1 MATSFTEGGL
11 LPPGI
16 HWATWGEIVERF
28 GSSPWRQQLLAGLR
42 RALENLRDAGCRIVY
57 INGSFVTSRDAPG
70 DFDACW
76 DEQGVDP
83 DALDP
88 VLLTFDPGRATQKA
102 KYLGELFPATALAA
116 TEGLSF
122 LDFFQTDKDTGER
135 KGIIAIDL
143 GGLT

>member
-1 MATSFTEGGL
+1 MVPSFTEGGL

-16 HWATWGEIVERF
+16 HWATWDEIAERF
-28 GSSPWRQQLLAGLR
+28 GNNPWRQRLVAGLR
-42 RALENLRDAGCRIVY
+42 SAVENLRDAGCRTLYV
-57 INGSFVTSRDAPG
+57 NGSFVTNKDAPG

-76 DEQGVDP
+76 DEEGVDP

-102 KYLGELFPATALAA
+102 KYLGELFPATALAD
-116 TEGLSF
+116 GDGMSF
-122 LDFFQTDKDTGER
+122 LDFFQTDKDSGEP

>member
-42 RALENLRDAGCRIVY
+42 RALENLRDAGCRTVY

-70 DFDACW
+70 DFDGCW